1 MKAVQLL
8 VNSVLP
14 EDLRNYDQTYDVK
27 SLNKIMNAVGKKY
40 PEQFDDIL
48 HKIAN
53 IGRKASYYQGET
65 ITLDDLE
72 NVIDK
77 DALFAEMD
85 KEIAALPKD
94 KNFIR
99 KRREIFQKYN
109 ELMEK
114 ETGKAALA
122 NRNNLA
128 MAILSGARGKSPQ
141 LKAMVTSPGTY
152 SDYKG
157 EPIDVFSRTSFA
169 EGLSPTAFAAST
181 YGSRAAVVST
191 KCLDY
196 QSLTKMADLSEKRL
210 CDIKVG
216 DMVLGADKEGNVFP
230 VKVLN
235 VFDQG
240 EKECRKYV
248 FKRSILEDDSS
259 DPVCTVVCTKDHKF
273 LNAKQGCSLPIEEAH
288 KRNYMRPGVKWK
300 LSDGSVV
307 VAVEAEPVG
316 KVHCMDIEVDHPDHL
331 FVLANGLITSNSST
345 AKGGD
350 LAKQMAQSTVDM
362 VVREKDCGTHNG
374 LVYGIDESTLKGRV
388 LARETAGIPADTL
401 IDREVLQKLRKA
413 GVEEVEARSPLTC
426 SVKHGLCSRC
436 IGKYYNGGK
445 WAPVGTH
452 VGAIASTSS
461 SEPVCLVKGT
471 EVRMADGSV
480 KKIEDIEPGEYVLGS
495 DMNGYCKPTKVV
507 NKFHNG
513 PRNCYRS
520 YIKKGYGLT
529 SGYITLD
536 STAEHKILGTVR
548 AINKPLHKAELN
560 ISAIGTMPACERTVR
575 MCQSITGSEGGEV
588 HEPMAMLLGM
598 LVGDGSYKGTASG
611 SAKHAVRLSCYD
623 DEQVE
628 VLRKELEPLGLLV
641 KSYTTPNEYRIV
653 EADQYN
659 TDNWTSVQG
668 ITHSDRTKIRNR
680 VRAKLIEEG
689 MWGQD
694 CYTKTLPKSIWSWDT
709 ESVCKFVGGLIAT
722 DGYVTKT
729 GIIGYSSNS
738 VELLKQIKELLQ
750 FRLGVYST
758 NIISSRKKKPDGTY
772 YNPTY
777 SFTINEANSVLRFAE
792 MIDIPGRKAALLAA
806 ANRKSNYKRRGLYKL
821 EKQEWLGMQ
830 DTWDLEVD
838 NDTHLFALANG
849 LIVSNTQMALCLHAN
864 TQVVMADGGFK
875 KIKDIIPGDIV
886 IGADRKGNQK
896 SVEVLSKFRQ
906 GTKKVRVYAAE
917 AYADYS
923 TEDPFS
929 LVPQDYST
937 LLHVTCTPEHK
948 MLMAD
953 GSIRPI
959 DDCITCAEENLFLN
973 TIYGKAKIVSSSEL
987 MDAPCYDI
995 EVDHPDHLFLLANGM
1010 ITSNSAKH
1018 TAGMTQSKKT
1028 YSGLDALIQFTQS
1041 PEKFK
1046 DQGAVS
1052 ELDGKVEN
1060 IEEAPQGGMLVT
1072 IAGKKHYVPQ
1082 GHEVEVKVG
1091 DKVEAGDQL
1100 AEGLVDAEDIVRLK
1114 GLGEGR
1120 KYYAE
1125 RLNKMLADS
1134 GAATDQRN
1142 TEIIARGA
1150 LRHVRVTNDEGMG
1163 DYLPDDVIDYNA
1175 LQGSYRPSETS
1186 QTMAPDAA
1194 VGKYL
1199 QTPVM
1204 HYTIGTRITPKVAAN
1219 LKKHNHNEIDVDDVE
1234 PGFKAEMIRL
1244 RASSHTN
1251 PDWLASLGTSY
1262 LGKQLNEAST
1272 KGDDT
1277 NVLENVDYRPRLAF
1291 GKDFGRKAD
1300 QTGIF

>member
-94 KNFIR
+94 KNFTR

-181 YGSRAAVVST
+181 YGSRSSVIST

-216 DMVLGADKEGNVFP
+216 DMVLGADKEGHVFP

-248 FKRSILEDDSS
+248 FKRSILEDDST

-273 LNAKQGCSLPIEEAH
+273 LNANQGCPLPIEEAH

-307 VAVEAEPVG
+307 VAIEAEPVG

-401 IDREVLQKLRKA
+401 IDREVLHKLRKA

-461 SEPVCLVKGT
+461 SEPV
-471 EVRMADGSV
+471 
-480 KKIEDIEPGEYVLGS
+480 
-495 DMNGYCKPTKVV
+495 
-507 NKFHNG
+507 
-513 PRNCYRS
+513 
-520 YIKKGYGLT
+520 
-529 SGYITLD
+529 
-536 STAEHKILGTVR
+536 
-548 AINKPLHKAELN
+548 
-560 ISAIGTMPACERTVR
+560 
-575 MCQSITGSEGGEV
+575 
-588 HEPMAMLLGM
+588 
-598 LVGDGSYKGTASG
+598 
-611 SAKHAVRLSCYD
+611 
-623 DEQVE
+623 
-628 VLRKELEPLGLLV
+628 
-641 KSYTTPNEYRIV
+641 
-653 EADQYN
+653 
-659 TDNWTSVQG
+659 
-668 ITHSDRTKIRNR
+668 
-680 VRAKLIEEG
+680 
-689 MWGQD
+689 
-694 CYTKTLPKSIWSWDT
+694 
-709 ESVCKFVGGLIAT
+709 
-722 DGYVTKT
+722 
-729 GIIGYSSNS
+729 
-738 VELLKQIKELLQ
+738 
-750 FRLGVYST
+750 
-758 NIISSRKKKPDGTY
+758 
-772 YNPTY
+772 
-777 SFTINEANSVLRFAE
+777 
-792 MIDIPGRKAALLAA
+792 
-806 ANRKSNYKRRGLYKL
+806 
-821 EKQEWLGMQ
+821 
-830 DTWDLEVD
+830 
-838 NDTHLFALANG
+838 
-849 LIVSNTQMALCLHAN
+849 TQMALCLHAN

-886 IGADRKGNQK
+886 IGSDRKGNQK
-896 SVEVLSKFRQ
+896 PVEVVSKFRQ

-929 LVPQDYST
+929 LVPQDYSI

-959 DDCITCAEENLFLN
+959 DECITCADENLFLN

-1052 ELDGKVEN
+1052 ELDGKVET

-1134 GAATDQRN
+1134 GAATDKRN

-1150 LRHVRVTNDEGMG
+1150 LRHVRVTDDEGMG

>member
-94 KNFIR
+94 KNFTR

-114 ETGKAALA
+114 ETGKAALV

-191 KCLDY
+191 K
-196 QSLTKMADLSEKRL
+196 
-210 CDIKVG
+210 
-216 DMVLGADKEGNVFP
+216 
-230 VKVLN
+230 
-235 VFDQG
+235 
-240 EKECRKYV
+240 
-248 FKRSILEDDSS
+248 
-259 DPVCTVVCTKDHKF
+259 
-273 LNAKQGCSLPIEEAH
+273 
-288 KRNYMRPGVKWK
+288 
-300 LSDGSVV
+300 
-307 VAVEAEPVG
+307 
-316 KVHCMDIEVDHPDHL
+316 
-331 FVLANGLITSNSST
+331 SST

-401 IDREVLQKLRKA
+401 IDREVLHKLRKA

-461 SEPVCLVKGT
+461 SEPV
-471 EVRMADGSV
+471 
-480 KKIEDIEPGEYVLGS
+480 
-495 DMNGYCKPTKVV
+495 
-507 NKFHNG
+507 
-513 PRNCYRS
+513 
-520 YIKKGYGLT
+520 
-529 SGYITLD
+529 
-536 STAEHKILGTVR
+536 
-548 AINKPLHKAELN
+548 
-560 ISAIGTMPACERTVR
+560 
-575 MCQSITGSEGGEV
+575 
-588 HEPMAMLLGM
+588 
-598 LVGDGSYKGTASG
+598 
-611 SAKHAVRLSCYD
+611 
-623 DEQVE
+623 
-628 VLRKELEPLGLLV
+628 
-641 KSYTTPNEYRIV
+641 
-653 EADQYN
+653 
-659 TDNWTSVQG
+659 
-668 ITHSDRTKIRNR
+668 
-680 VRAKLIEEG
+680 
-689 MWGQD
+689 
-694 CYTKTLPKSIWSWDT
+694 
-709 ESVCKFVGGLIAT
+709 
-722 DGYVTKT
+722 
-729 GIIGYSSNS
+729 
-738 VELLKQIKELLQ
+738 
-750 FRLGVYST
+750 
-758 NIISSRKKKPDGTY
+758 
-772 YNPTY
+772 
-777 SFTINEANSVLRFAE
+777 
-792 MIDIPGRKAALLAA
+792 
-806 ANRKSNYKRRGLYKL
+806 
-821 EKQEWLGMQ
+821 
-830 DTWDLEVD
+830 
-838 NDTHLFALANG
+838 
-849 LIVSNTQMALCLHAN
+849 TQMALCLHAN

-886 IGADRKGNQK
+886 IGSDRKGNQK
-896 SVEVLSKFRQ
+896 PVEVVSKFRQ

-929 LVPQDYST
+929 LVPQDYSI

-959 DDCITCAEENLFLN
+959 DECITCAEENLFLN

-1060 IEEAPQGGMLVT
+1060 IEEAPQGGMFVT
-1072 IAGKKHYVPQ
+1072 IAGKQHYVPQ

-1134 GAATDQRN
+1134 GAATDKRN

-1291 GKDFGRKAD
+1291 GKDFGRKVD

>member
-94 KNFIR
+94 KNFTR

-181 YGSRAAVVST
+181 YGSRSSVIST
-191 KCLDY
+191 KCIDY

-216 DMVLGADKEGNVFP
+216 DMVLGADKEGHVFP

-248 FKRSILEDDSS
+248 FKRSILEDDST

-273 LNAKQGCSLPIEEAH
+273 LNANQGCPLPIEEAH

-307 VAVEAEPVG
+307 VAIEAEPVG

-401 IDREVLQKLRKA
+401 IDREVLHKLRKA

-461 SEPVCLVKGT
+461 SEPV
-471 EVRMADGSV
+471 
-480 KKIEDIEPGEYVLGS
+480 
-495 DMNGYCKPTKVV
+495 
-507 NKFHNG
+507 
-513 PRNCYRS
+513 
-520 YIKKGYGLT
+520 
-529 SGYITLD
+529 
-536 STAEHKILGTVR
+536 
-548 AINKPLHKAELN
+548 
-560 ISAIGTMPACERTVR
+560 
-575 MCQSITGSEGGEV
+575 
-588 HEPMAMLLGM
+588 
-598 LVGDGSYKGTASG
+598 
-611 SAKHAVRLSCYD
+611 
-623 DEQVE
+623 
-628 VLRKELEPLGLLV
+628 
-641 KSYTTPNEYRIV
+641 
-653 EADQYN
+653 
-659 TDNWTSVQG
+659 
-668 ITHSDRTKIRNR
+668 
-680 VRAKLIEEG
+680 
-689 MWGQD
+689 
-694 CYTKTLPKSIWSWDT
+694 
-709 ESVCKFVGGLIAT
+709 
-722 DGYVTKT
+722 
-729 GIIGYSSNS
+729 
-738 VELLKQIKELLQ
+738 
-750 FRLGVYST
+750 
-758 NIISSRKKKPDGTY
+758 
-772 YNPTY
+772 
-777 SFTINEANSVLRFAE
+777 
-792 MIDIPGRKAALLAA
+792 
-806 ANRKSNYKRRGLYKL
+806 
-821 EKQEWLGMQ
+821 
-830 DTWDLEVD
+830 
-838 NDTHLFALANG
+838 
-849 LIVSNTQMALCLHAN
+849 TQLALCLHAD

-886 IGADRKGNQK
+886 IGSDRKGNQK
-896 SVEVLSKFRQ
+896 PVEVVSKFRQ

-929 LVPQDYST
+929 LVPQDYSI

-1082 GHEVEVKVG
+1082 GHDVEVKVG

-1134 GAATDQRN
+1134 GAATDKRN

-1291 GKDFGRKAD
+1291 GKDFGRKVD

>member
-1 MKAVQLL
+1 MNLKAVQLL

-94 KNFIR
+94 KNFTR

-273 LNAKQGCSLPIEEAH
+273 LNAKRGCPLPIEEAH
-288 KRNYMRPGVKWK
+288 KFAYMRPGVKWK

-461 SEPVCLVKGT
+461 SEP
-471 EVRMADGSV
+471 
-480 KKIEDIEPGEYVLGS
+480 
-495 DMNGYCKPTKVV
+495 
-507 NKFHNG
+507 
-513 PRNCYRS
+513 
-520 YIKKGYGLT
+520 
-529 SGYITLD
+529 ITQL
-536 STAEHKILGTVR
+536 
-548 AINKPLHKAELN
+548 
-560 ISAIGTMPACERTVR
+560 
-575 MCQSITGSEGGEV
+575 
-588 HEPMAMLLGM
+588 
-598 LVGDGSYKGTASG
+598 
-611 SAKHAVRLSCYD
+611 
-623 DEQVE
+623 
-628 VLRKELEPLGLLV
+628 
-641 KSYTTPNEYRIV
+641 
-653 EADQYN
+653 
-659 TDNWTSVQG
+659 
-668 ITHSDRTKIRNR
+668 
-680 VRAKLIEEG
+680 
-689 MWGQD
+689 
-694 CYTKTLPKSIWSWDT
+694 
-709 ESVCKFVGGLIAT
+709 
-722 DGYVTKT
+722 
-729 GIIGYSSNS
+729 
-738 VELLKQIKELLQ
+738 
-750 FRLGVYST
+750 
-758 NIISSRKKKPDGTY
+758 
-772 YNPTY
+772 
-777 SFTINEANSVLRFAE
+777 
-792 MIDIPGRKAALLAA
+792 
-806 ANRKSNYKRRGLYKL
+806 
-821 EKQEWLGMQ
+821 
-830 DTWDLEVD
+830 
-838 NDTHLFALANG
+838 
-849 LIVSNTQMALCLHAN
+849 ALCLHAN

-875 KIKDIIPGDIV
+875 KIKDITPGDIV
-886 IGADRKGNQK
+886 IGSDRKGNQK
-896 SVEVLSKFRQ
+896 PVEVISKFRQ
-906 GTKKVRVYAAE
+906 GTKKVRVYAVE

-959 DDCITCAEENLFLN
+959 DDCITCAEENLYLN
-973 TIYGKAKIVSSSEL
+973 TIYGKAKVVSSSEL

-1072 IAGKKHYVPQ
+1072 IAGKQHYVPQ

-1134 GAATDQRN
+1134 GAATDKRN

-1219 LKKHNHNEIDVDDVE
+1219 LKKHNHNEIDVDDAE

>member
-1 MKAVQLL
+1 
-8 VNSVLP
+8 
-14 EDLRNYDQTYDVK
+14 
-27 SLNKIMNAVGKKY
+27 
-40 PEQFDDIL
+40 
-48 HKIAN
+48 
-53 IGRKASYYQGET
+53 
-65 ITLDDLE
+65 
-72 NVIDK
+72 
-77 DALFAEMD
+77 
-85 KEIAALPKD
+85 
-94 KNFIR
+94 
-99 KRREIFQKYN
+99 
-109 ELMEK
+109 
-114 ETGKAALA
+114 
-122 NRNNLA
+122 
-128 MAILSGARGKSPQ
+128 
-141 LKAMVTSPGTY
+141 
-152 SDYKG
+152 
-157 EPIDVFSRTSFA
+157 
-169 EGLSPTAFAAST
+169 
-181 YGSRAAVVST
+181 
-191 KCLDY
+191 
-196 QSLTKMADLSEKRL
+196 
-210 CDIKVG
+210 
-216 DMVLGADKEGNVFP
+216 MVLGADKEGHVFP

-273 LNAKQGCSLPIEEAH
+273 LNAKRGCPLPIEEAH
-288 KRNYMRPGVKWK
+288 KFAYMRPGVKWK

-307 VAVEAEPVG
+307 VALEAEPVG

-461 SEPVCLVKGT
+461 SEPV
-471 EVRMADGSV
+471 
-480 KKIEDIEPGEYVLGS
+480 
-495 DMNGYCKPTKVV
+495 
-507 NKFHNG
+507 
-513 PRNCYRS
+513 
-520 YIKKGYGLT
+520 
-529 SGYITLD
+529 
-536 STAEHKILGTVR
+536 
-548 AINKPLHKAELN
+548 
-560 ISAIGTMPACERTVR
+560 
-575 MCQSITGSEGGEV
+575 
-588 HEPMAMLLGM
+588 
-598 LVGDGSYKGTASG
+598 
-611 SAKHAVRLSCYD
+611 
-623 DEQVE
+623 
-628 VLRKELEPLGLLV
+628 
-641 KSYTTPNEYRIV
+641 
-653 EADQYN
+653 
-659 TDNWTSVQG
+659 
-668 ITHSDRTKIRNR
+668 
-680 VRAKLIEEG
+680 
-689 MWGQD
+689 
-694 CYTKTLPKSIWSWDT
+694 
-709 ESVCKFVGGLIAT
+709 
-722 DGYVTKT
+722 
-729 GIIGYSSNS
+729 
-738 VELLKQIKELLQ
+738 
-750 FRLGVYST
+750 
-758 NIISSRKKKPDGTY
+758 
-772 YNPTY
+772 
-777 SFTINEANSVLRFAE
+777 
-792 MIDIPGRKAALLAA
+792 
-806 ANRKSNYKRRGLYKL
+806 
-821 EKQEWLGMQ
+821 
-830 DTWDLEVD
+830 
-838 NDTHLFALANG
+838 
-849 LIVSNTQMALCLHAN
+849 TQMALCLHAD

-875 KIKDIIPGDIV
+875 KIKDITPGDIV
-886 IGADRKGNQK
+886 IGSDRKGNQK
-896 SVEVLSKFRQ
+896 PVEVLSKFRQ
-906 GTKKVRVYAAE
+906 GTKKVRVYAVE
-917 AYADYS
+917 AYADYN

-929 LVPQDYST
+929 LIPQDYST
-937 LLHVTCTPEHK
+937 LLHVICTPEHK

-959 DDCITCAEENLFLN
+959 DDCITCAEENLYLN

-1041 PEKFK
+1041 PEKYK

-1072 IAGKKHYVPQ
+1072 ISGKRHYVPQ

-1134 GAATDQRN
+1134 GAATDKRN

-1219 LKKHNHNEIDVDDVE
+1219 LKKHNHNEIDVDDAE

-1291 GKDFGRKAD
+1291 GKDFGRKAE

>member
-27 SLNKIMNAVGKKY
+27 SLNKIMNALGKKY

-94 KNFIR
+94 KNFTR

-273 LNAKQGCSLPIEEAH
+273 LNAKRGCPLPIEEAH
-288 KRNYMRPGVKWK
+288 KFAYMRPGVKWK

-401 IDREVLQKLRKA
+401 IDREVLHKLRKA

-461 SEPVCLVKGT
+461 SEPV
-471 EVRMADGSV
+471 
-480 KKIEDIEPGEYVLGS
+480 
-495 DMNGYCKPTKVV
+495 
-507 NKFHNG
+507 
-513 PRNCYRS
+513 
-520 YIKKGYGLT
+520 
-529 SGYITLD
+529 
-536 STAEHKILGTVR
+536 
-548 AINKPLHKAELN
+548 
-560 ISAIGTMPACERTVR
+560 
-575 MCQSITGSEGGEV
+575 
-588 HEPMAMLLGM
+588 
-598 LVGDGSYKGTASG
+598 
-611 SAKHAVRLSCYD
+611 
-623 DEQVE
+623 
-628 VLRKELEPLGLLV
+628 
-641 KSYTTPNEYRIV
+641 
-653 EADQYN
+653 
-659 TDNWTSVQG
+659 
-668 ITHSDRTKIRNR
+668 
-680 VRAKLIEEG
+680 
-689 MWGQD
+689 
-694 CYTKTLPKSIWSWDT
+694 
-709 ESVCKFVGGLIAT
+709 
-722 DGYVTKT
+722 
-729 GIIGYSSNS
+729 
-738 VELLKQIKELLQ
+738 
-750 FRLGVYST
+750 
-758 NIISSRKKKPDGTY
+758 
-772 YNPTY
+772 
-777 SFTINEANSVLRFAE
+777 
-792 MIDIPGRKAALLAA
+792 
-806 ANRKSNYKRRGLYKL
+806 
-821 EKQEWLGMQ
+821 
-830 DTWDLEVD
+830 
-838 NDTHLFALANG
+838 
-849 LIVSNTQMALCLHAN
+849 TQMALCLHAD

-875 KIKDIIPGDIV
+875 KIKDITPGDIV
-886 IGADRKGNQK
+886 IGSDRKGNQK
-896 SVEVLSKFRQ
+896 PVEVLSKFRQ
-906 GTKKVRVYAAE
+906 GTKKVRVYAVE

-959 DDCITCAEENLFLN
+959 DDCITCAEENLYLN

-1072 IAGKKHYVPQ
+1072 ISGKQHYVPQ

-1134 GAATDQRN
+1134 GAATDKRN

>member
-94 KNFIR
+94 KNFTR

-273 LNAKQGCSLPIEEAH
+273 LNAKRGCPLPIEEAH
-288 KRNYMRPGVKWK
+288 KFAYMRPGVKWK

-401 IDREVLQKLRKA
+401 IDREVLHKLRKA

-461 SEPVCLVKGT
+461 SEPV
-471 EVRMADGSV
+471 
-480 KKIEDIEPGEYVLGS
+480 
-495 DMNGYCKPTKVV
+495 
-507 NKFHNG
+507 
-513 PRNCYRS
+513 
-520 YIKKGYGLT
+520 
-529 SGYITLD
+529 
-536 STAEHKILGTVR
+536 
-548 AINKPLHKAELN
+548 
-560 ISAIGTMPACERTVR
+560 
-575 MCQSITGSEGGEV
+575 
-588 HEPMAMLLGM
+588 
-598 LVGDGSYKGTASG
+598 
-611 SAKHAVRLSCYD
+611 
-623 DEQVE
+623 
-628 VLRKELEPLGLLV
+628 
-641 KSYTTPNEYRIV
+641 
-653 EADQYN
+653 
-659 TDNWTSVQG
+659 
-668 ITHSDRTKIRNR
+668 
-680 VRAKLIEEG
+680 
-689 MWGQD
+689 
-694 CYTKTLPKSIWSWDT
+694 
-709 ESVCKFVGGLIAT
+709 
-722 DGYVTKT
+722 
-729 GIIGYSSNS
+729 
-738 VELLKQIKELLQ
+738 
-750 FRLGVYST
+750 
-758 NIISSRKKKPDGTY
+758 
-772 YNPTY
+772 
-777 SFTINEANSVLRFAE
+777 
-792 MIDIPGRKAALLAA
+792 
-806 ANRKSNYKRRGLYKL
+806 
-821 EKQEWLGMQ
+821 
-830 DTWDLEVD
+830 
-838 NDTHLFALANG
+838 
-849 LIVSNTQMALCLHAN
+849 TQMALCLHAD

-875 KIKDIIPGDIV
+875 KIKDITPGDIV
-886 IGADRKGNQK
+886 IGSDRKGNQK
-896 SVEVLSKFRQ
+896 PVEVLSKFRQ
-906 GTKKVRVYAAE
+906 GTKKVRVYAVE

-959 DDCITCAEENLFLN
+959 DDCITCAEENLYLN

-1072 IAGKKHYVPQ
+1072 ISGKQHYVPQ

-1134 GAATDQRN
+1134 GAATDKRN

>member
-94 KNFIR
+94 KNFTR

-181 YGSRAAVVST
+181 YGSRSSVIST

-273 LNAKQGCSLPIEEAH
+273 LNAKRGCPLPIEEAH
-288 KRNYMRPGVKWK
+288 KFAYMRPGVKWK

-401 IDREVLQKLRKA
+401 IDREVLHKLRKA

-520 YIKKGYGLT
+520 YIKKGYGRT
-529 SGYITLD
+529 SGYITLE

-560 ISAIGTMPACERTVR
+560 IAAIGTMPESKYTVR

-611 SAKHAVRLSCYD
+611 SAKNAVKLSCYD
-623 DEQVE
+623 DEQIE

-641 KSYTTPNEYRIV
+641 KSYTVPNEYRII

-659 TDNWTSVQG
+659 TDNWTSVPG

-722 DGYVTKT
+722 DGYITKT

-750 FRLGVYST
+750 FRLGVYSA
-758 NIISSRKKKPDGTY
+758 NISSSCKKKPDGTY

-777 SFTINEANSVLRFAE
+777 FFTINEANSVLRFAE

-821 EKQEWLGMQ
+821 EKQEWLGVQ

-886 IGADRKGNQK
+886 IGSDRKGNQK
-896 SVEVLSKFRQ
+896 PVEVVSKFRQ

-929 LVPQDYST
+929 LVPQDYSI

-959 DDCITCAEENLFLN
+959 DECITCAEENLFLN

-1134 GAATDQRN
+1134 GAATDKRN

>member
-94 KNFIR
+94 KNFTR

-181 YGSRAAVVST
+181 YGSRSSVIST
-191 KCLDY
+191 K
-196 QSLTKMADLSEKRL
+196 
-210 CDIKVG
+210 
-216 DMVLGADKEGNVFP
+216 
-230 VKVLN
+230 
-235 VFDQG
+235 
-240 EKECRKYV
+240 
-248 FKRSILEDDSS
+248 
-259 DPVCTVVCTKDHKF
+259 
-273 LNAKQGCSLPIEEAH
+273 
-288 KRNYMRPGVKWK
+288 
-300 LSDGSVV
+300 
-307 VAVEAEPVG
+307 
-316 KVHCMDIEVDHPDHL
+316 
-331 FVLANGLITSNSST
+331 SST

-520 YIKKGYGLT
+520 YIKKGYGRT

-536 STAEHKILGTVR
+536 ATAEHKILGTVR
-548 AINKPLHKAELN
+548 SGNIPLHSAELN
-560 ISAIGTMPACERTVR
+560 IAAIGTMPESKYTVR

-611 SAKHAVRLSCYD
+611 SAKNAVKLSCYD
-623 DEQVE
+623 DEQTE

-641 KSYTTPNEYRIV
+641 KSYTVPNEYRII

-659 TDNWTSVQG
+659 TDNWTSVPG

-722 DGYVTKT
+722 DGYITKT

-777 SFTINEANSVLRFAE
+777 SFTINEANNVLRFAE
-792 MIDIPGRKAALLAA
+792 MIKIPGRKAALLAA

-896 SVEVLSKFRQ
+896 PVEVVSQFRQ
-906 GTKKVRVYAAE
+906 GIKKVRVYAVE

-929 LVPQDYST
+929 LVPQDYSI

-959 DDCITCAEENLFLN
+959 DDCITCAEENLYLN
-973 TIYGKAKIVSSSEL
+973 TIYGKAKVVSSSEL

-1041 PEKFK
+1041 PEKVK

-1072 IAGKKHYVPQ
+1072 IAGKQHYVPQ

-1134 GAATDQRN
+1134 GAATDKRN

-1186 QTMAPDAA
+1186 QKMAPDAA

>member
-181 YGSRAAVVST
+181 YGSR
-191 KCLDY
+191 
-196 QSLTKMADLSEKRL
+196 
-210 CDIKVG
+210 
-216 DMVLGADKEGNVFP
+216 
-230 VKVLN
+230 
-235 VFDQG
+235 
-240 EKECRKYV
+240 
-248 FKRSILEDDSS
+248 SS
-259 DPVCTVVCTKDHKF
+259 VISSK
-273 LNAKQGCSLPIEEAH
+273 
-288 KRNYMRPGVKWK
+288 
-300 LSDGSVV
+300 
-307 VAVEAEPVG
+307 
-316 KVHCMDIEVDHPDHL
+316 
-331 FVLANGLITSNSST
+331 SST

-445 WAPVGTH
+445 WAPVGAH

-520 YIKKGYGLT
+520 YIKKGYGRT

-548 AINKPLHKAELN
+548 SKNVPLYSAELN
-560 ISAIGTMPACERTVR
+560 IAAIGTMPESKYTVR

-588 HEPMAMLLGM
+588 HEPMAMQMGM
-598 LVGDGSYKGTASG
+598 R
-611 SAKHAVRLSCYD
+611 H
-623 DEQVE
+623 
-628 VLRKELEPLGLLV
+628 
-641 KSYTTPNEYRIV
+641 
-653 EADQYN
+653 
-659 TDNWTSVQG
+659 
-668 ITHSDRTKIRNR
+668 
-680 VRAKLIEEG
+680 
-689 MWGQD
+689 
-694 CYTKTLPKSIWSWDT
+694 TKTLPKSIWSWDT

-750 FRLGVYST
+750 FRLGVYSA
-758 NIISSRKKKPDGTY
+758 NISSSRKKKPDGTY

-777 SFTINEANSVLRFAE
+777 FFTINEANSVLRLAE

-806 ANRKSNYKRRGLYKL
+806 ANRKPNYKRRGLYKL
-821 EKQEWLGMQ
+821 EKQEWLGIQ

-886 IGADRKGNQK
+886 IGSDRKGNQK
-896 SVEVLSKFRQ
+896 PVEVVSKFRQ
-906 GTKKVRVYAAE
+906 GTKKVRVYVAE

-937 LLHVTCTPEHK
+937 MLHVTCTPEHK

-973 TIYGKAKIVSSSEL
+973 TIYGKAKIVSWSGL

-1072 IAGKKHYVPQ
+1072 IAGKQHYVPQ

-1134 GAATDQRN
+1134 GAATDKRN

-1300 QTGIF
+1300 QTGTF

>member
-240 EKECRKYV
+240 EKECYKYTFRYSNSKIDLNDV
-248 FKRSILEDDSS
+248 H
-259 DPVCTVVCTKDHKF
+259 VTCTEDHKF
-273 LNAKQGCSLPIEEAH
+273 LVISAREYGRKQSLHRRGNGPAPTWRDRHNKEIHPASKFKRASRASDYNPLLPQGGLFGTKYEPWARILGLLIGDGCLVGKQVRCTLSCADEQLIEEITPELTALGQKIKKVGGDNFSWNITKADYDPTQNNSIVKGVQGFVAGSLMDRNQMLKDYGLLGH
-288 KRNYMRPGVKWK
+288 YAWEKRFPIGWQSWDEESMKNLIAG
-300 LSDGSVV
+300 LFAADGSVFSTLMRSQNRTQV
-307 VAVEAEPVG
+307 SVSFGMTSEDCLKDLREALMYGFGISSRFEKPATKGGFGSTTDERVHPLYALEISRAEDVIKFCEVFSDYVPGIKRAKLVEETSKIVIKDHNPYAKAMFLEKEYVG

-362 VVREKDCGTHNG
+362 VARERDCGTHNG

-401 IDREVLQKLRKA
+401 IDREVLHKLRKA

-452 VGAIASTSS
+452 VGAIAASS
-461 SEPVCLVKGT
+461 SFEPV
-471 EVRMADGSV
+471 
-480 KKIEDIEPGEYVLGS
+480 
-495 DMNGYCKPTKVV
+495 
-507 NKFHNG
+507 
-513 PRNCYRS
+513 
-520 YIKKGYGLT
+520 
-529 SGYITLD
+529 
-536 STAEHKILGTVR
+536 
-548 AINKPLHKAELN
+548 
-560 ISAIGTMPACERTVR
+560 
-575 MCQSITGSEGGEV
+575 
-588 HEPMAMLLGM
+588 
-598 LVGDGSYKGTASG
+598 
-611 SAKHAVRLSCYD
+611 
-623 DEQVE
+623 
-628 VLRKELEPLGLLV
+628 
-641 KSYTTPNEYRIV
+641 
-653 EADQYN
+653 
-659 TDNWTSVQG
+659 
-668 ITHSDRTKIRNR
+668 
-680 VRAKLIEEG
+680 
-689 MWGQD
+689 
-694 CYTKTLPKSIWSWDT
+694 
-709 ESVCKFVGGLIAT
+709 
-722 DGYVTKT
+722 
-729 GIIGYSSNS
+729 
-738 VELLKQIKELLQ
+738 
-750 FRLGVYST
+750 
-758 NIISSRKKKPDGTY
+758 
-772 YNPTY
+772 
-777 SFTINEANSVLRFAE
+777 
-792 MIDIPGRKAALLAA
+792 
-806 ANRKSNYKRRGLYKL
+806 
-821 EKQEWLGMQ
+821 
-830 DTWDLEVD
+830 
-838 NDTHLFALANG
+838 
-849 LIVSNTQMALCLHAN
+849 TQMALCLHAD

-886 IGADRKGNQK
+886 IGSDRRGNQK
-896 SVEVLSKFRQ
+896 PVEVISKFRQ
-906 GTKKVRVYAAE
+906 GTKKARVYVAE
-917 AYADYS
+917 AYSDYS

-929 LVPQDYST
+929 LVPQDYSVM
-937 LLHVTCTPEHK
+937 LHVTCTPEHK
-948 MLMAD
+948 MLMSD

-959 DDCITCAEENLFLN
+959 DDCITYAEENLYLN
-973 TIYGKAKIVSSSEL
+973 TIYGKAKVVSSSGP

-1072 IAGKKHYVPQ
+1072 IAGKQHYVPQ

-1134 GAATDQRN
+1134 GAATDKRN

-1186 QTMAPDAA
+1186 QKLAPDAA